1 MSRLLTILL
10 LIAFCT
16 LSAPAQTPVRENT
29 TAGTAAAGQWMRVD
43 TPRESLF
50 VLDSNDDNGTV
61 HALVRDGHVYVTVN
75 RPMDVKIFTIL
86 GQPVSSVHASQSG
99 TLRLRLPL
107 RGVYILKAGES
118 TRRLSF

>member
-1 MSRLLTILL
+1 MRRLLIILML
-10 LIAFCT
+10 LASCV
-16 LSAPAQTPVRENT
+16 LPASLRAQTREAYA
-29 TAGTAAAGQWMRVD
+29 AGSPAAGQWMRVD

-61 HALVRDGHVYVTVN
+61 HALVRDGYVYVTVN
-75 RPMDVKIFTIL
+75 RPMDVKVFTIL